1 VIGIALLG
9 ATGSIGASTLRV
21 VAAHPDRLRVV
32 SLASAG
38 RDLDAVAAAARAT
51 RAEVVA
57 IADPDGARKLASQL
71 PGVEVLAG
79 AEGVAA
85 AAVAPGVDRVVAAIV
100 GAAGLPPVWAALDQG
115 RDVALANKEAL
126 VVAGPLLTAL
136 ARARGAALLPVD
148 SEHAALHQA
157 LRCGEGREV
166 ARLVLTASGGP
177 FRTRPHESWNTI
189 TVAEALRHPTWS
201 MGAKISVD
209 SATLVNKALE
219 LIEAH
224 YLFDVAPDRLDA
236 VVHPQSIV
244 HSFVEF
250 VDGSVLAQLS
260 PNDMAFPVQYA
271 LSYPERWQ
279 APAPRLALEQ
289 LGRLDFEPVDRARF
303 PALDLARA
311 ALLAGPSA
319 PAVFNGA
326 NEVAVA
332 AFLAGALP
340 FVAIPAVLE
349 HALAEHTP
357 TTLGNLDD
365 ALGWDRWGRQAAE
378 AWIKFHRAHV

>member
-1 VIGIALLG
+1 MIGIALLG

-21 VAAHPDRLRVV
+21 VAAHPDRLRIVA
-32 SLASAG
+32 LASAG
-38 RDLDAVAAAARAT
+38 RDLDALETAAKAT

-57 IADPDGARKLASQL
+57 VADEAGARQLASRL

-79 AEGVAA
+79 ADGVAA
-85 AAVAPGVDRVVAAIV
+85 AAVASGVDRVVAAIV

-157 LRCGEGREV
+157 LRCGERGEV

-177 FRTRPHESWNTI
+177 FRSRPRDSWHTI
-189 TVAEALRHPTWS
+189 TVAEALRHPTWT

-219 LIEAH
+219 LIEARH
-224 YLFDVAPDRLDA
+224 LFDVAPERLDA

-250 VDGSVLAQLS
+250 VDGSVIAQLS

-271 LSYPERWQ
+271 LSYPHRWE
-279 APAPRLALEQ
+279 APAPRLPIEQ
-289 LGRLDFEPVDRARF
+289 LGRLDFEPVDQERF
-303 PALDLARA
+303 PAIDLARA

-349 HALAEHTP
+349 HALALHAPAPLESIE
-357 TTLGNLDD
+357 D
-365 ALGWDRWGRQAAE
+365 ALAWDRWGRQAAQ
-378 AWIKFHRAHV
+378 AWIEQHRSHV